1 MFQILLTGDV
11 HLGRS
16 YQKEPPQLAERLSS
30 ARFEALENAVAAGN
44 REGCRFLVIA
54 GDLYDRVSAIP
65 VEYHKRVA
73 AILGEFEGHVL
84 VLPGNHDY
92 LSAEGSDLWHKFQEH
107 SPSNTFLFRENSRK
121 VIDGVAFYGCICHD
135 KHSAQNALGWLREQP
150 PAEDGL
156 VHIGI
161 AHGAIEG
168 LSYDAKQQY
177 YTMTEA
183 ELLGLPMDAWLIGH
197 THVAYPAADAV
208 GCRIF
213 NAGTPQQTDIA
224 DNSRGEAFVLQVAD
238 DRSVAC
244 RRVRTGVVDF
254 VRRDVSVAQGEPLA
268 DKLSFPGLEGAR
280 TVLRLHLTGVLSPEE
295 YESRQA
301 LYRCLEDSF
310 LKLEVEDAGLR
321 RAITPAMIDQE
332 TMPGTRINQLL
343 KHYAQ
348 QPELLD
354 LAYEL
359 VLACK
364 GGK

>member
-1 MFQILLTGDV
+1 M
-11 HLGRS
+11 
-16 YQKEPPQLAERLSS
+16 
-30 ARFEALENAVAAGN
+30 
-44 REGCRFLVIA
+44 
-54 GDLYDRVSAIP
+54 
-65 VEYHKRVA
+65 
-73 AILGEFEGHVL
+73 
-84 VLPGNHDY
+84 
-92 LSAEGSDLWHKFQEH
+92 
-107 SPSNTFLFRENSRK
+107 
-121 VIDGVAFYGCICHD
+121 
-135 KHSAQNALGWLREQP
+135 
-150 PAEDGL
+150 
-156 VHIGI
+156 
-161 AHGAIEG
+161 
-168 LSYDAKQQY
+168 
-177 YTMTEA
+177 
-183 ELLGLPMDAWLIGH
+183 
-197 THVAYPAADAV
+197 
-208 GCRIF
+208 
-213 NAGTPQQTDIA
+213 
-224 DNSRGEAFVLQVAD
+224 
-238 DRSVAC
+238 
-244 RRVRTGVVDF
+244 VDF